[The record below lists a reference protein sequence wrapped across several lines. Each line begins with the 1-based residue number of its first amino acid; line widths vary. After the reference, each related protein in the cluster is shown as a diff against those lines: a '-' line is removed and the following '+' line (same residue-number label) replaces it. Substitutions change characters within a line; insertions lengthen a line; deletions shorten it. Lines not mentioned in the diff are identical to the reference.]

1 MGLYPE
7 IEPYDHGMLDVGD
20 GNRVYWETCGNPHGK
35 PALVL
40 HGGPGSGTSPGL
52 RRYFDPAAY
61 RIVLLDQRGAGRS
74 TPRAADPATDMS
86 VNTTAH
92 LMSDLERLRAHL
104 GIERWLVW
112 GASWGS
118 VLGLR
123 YAQTHPRAVSELVL
137 TGVATGSHPEV
148 ALLTRGLGKLFPEAF
163 ARFVGGL
170 PADERDGNLA
180 AAYSRLLESPEPEVR
195 ERAARA
201 WTDWETATI
210 PAPPGS
216 VGRFEDPEFR
226 MGFAR
231 TVTHYWGHDHFLG
244 EGNDEGV
251 VLRDAHLLKGIP
263 GTLVQGSLDFGN
275 LLGLVWRLHHA
286 WPDSELVVV
295 NEAGHDAGATG
306 DDVLVAATDQYARPR
321 TDDPPY
327 GRHTYRTSGS
337 RSSFPLPSV
346 HSTALK
352 PCRS

>member
-20 GNRVYWETCGNPHGK
+20 GNSVHWETCGNPHGK

-40 HGGPGSGTSPGL
+40 HGGPGSGARPGH

-74 TPRAADPATDMS
+74 LPHASAHDTDMS

-92 LMSDLERLRAHL
+92 VMADLERLRAHL

-112 GASWGS
+112 GVSWGS
-118 VLGLR
+118 ALALR
-123 YAQTHPRAVSELVL
+123 YAQTHPGVVSELVL
-137 TGVATGSHPEV
+137 TGVATGSNAEV
-148 ALLTRGLGKLFPEAF
+148 ALLTRGLGKIFPDAF
-163 ARFVGGL
+163 ERFLAEL
-170 PADERDGNLA
+170 PPDRRDGDPA
-180 AAYSRLLESPEPEVR
+180 AACNRLLESPDAAVR

-216 VGRFEDPEFR
+216 VARFEDPEFR
-226 MGFAR
+226 LGFAR
-231 TVTHYWGHDHFLG
+231 TVTHYWSNDHFLG

-275 LLGLVWRLHHA
+275 LLGVVWRLHHA
-286 WPDSELVVV
+286 WPDSELVIVD
-295 NEAGHDAGATG
+295 EAGHDAGAVG
-306 DDVLVAATDQYARPR
+306 DEALVAATDKYARR
-321 TDDPPY
+321 E
-327 GRHTYRTSGS
+327 
-337 RSSFPLPSV
+337 
-346 HSTALK
+346 A
-352 PCRS
+352 